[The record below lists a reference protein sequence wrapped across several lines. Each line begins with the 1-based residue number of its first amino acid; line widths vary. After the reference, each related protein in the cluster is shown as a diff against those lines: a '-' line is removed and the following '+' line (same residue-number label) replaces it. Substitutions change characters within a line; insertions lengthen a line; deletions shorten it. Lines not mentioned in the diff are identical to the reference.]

1 LSTAWS
7 SFRVKYKWPEPG
19 RLKPEISPRTRTRP
33 KVSSTVVFKA
43 PEISP
48 TEKMGAFVS
57 AFGLDELS
65 VIISLCMK
73 QIGRINKGQ
82 DYLELGV
89 RHEGI
94 GGWIR
99 WA

>member
-1 LSTAWS
+1 MARAGALETRNFTA
-7 SFRVKYKWPEPG
+7 
-19 RLKPEISPRTRTRP
+19 PRTRP
-33 KVSSTVVFKA
+33 NVSSTVVFKA

-48 TEKMGAFVS
+48 TEKMGALVG
-57 AFGLDELS
+57 AFELDELS